1 MTPPA
6 AVLERCHKLGLT
18 GDELPTDKLS
28 STLAALACFPMYMV
42 ANVHAWT
49 ADRQWHIPVLDL
61 PGFEEI
67 RESFEIGRQEAVL
80 HMDRAHRRV
89 LGAMLSHARPSD
101 LVIYE
106 YALDT
111 LAQALPLLAAPLADE
126 RRTAMGGMGGAVA
139 EASGKG
145 FLGTGTKISEYEK
158 SCIEQI
164 DRALGLSSVPAAA
177 KILEAIH
184 KPS

>member
-1 MTPPA
+1 MTIA

-28 STLAALACFPMYMV
+28 SILAALACFPMYMV

-49 ADRQWHIPVLDL
+49 TDRQWHIPVLDL

-80 HMDRAHRRV
+80 HMERAHRRV

-106 YALDT
+106 YALEA
-111 LAQALPLLAAPLADE
+111 LAQVLPLLAAPLAE
-126 RRTAMGGMGGAVA
+126 QLRTAIARMVVAVA

-145 FLGTGTKISEYEK
+145 ILGTGTKISEFEK

-164 DRALGLSSVPAAA
+164 DRVLSLSGVPAAA
-177 KILEAIH
+177 KILEAVH
-184 KPS
+184 KPA